1 MVEEK
6 SRRSASSS
14 RFIDR
19 LAGERRRQGLTQQ
32 ELADRS
38 GVSVSA
44 IRNAERGATSP
55 SLDNALALAD
65 ALGVRVELVLPAP

>member
-1 MVEEK
+1 MSEDKTARAARATRIVEL
-6 SRRSASSS
+6 
-14 RFIDR
+14 

-44 IRNAERGATSP
+44 IRNAERRATSP
-55 SLDNALALAD
+55 SLDNLLALAE
-65 ALGVRVELVLPAP
+65 ALGVTVELVLPEP